1 MPTAIKEQPATWQH
15 AKKSG
20 IALYEWRRSIGV
32 NRESFARFA
41 NLSERTLA
49 TYEKHKKFPPTI
61 RPQVNE
67 AVRLVKALLEIIPP
81 DQLMA
86 WLQKPNPGFG
96 GRRPWALIANGER
109 DVIWA
114 MIHQTRQATF
124 A

>member
-1 MPTAIKEQPATWQH
+1 MPAAIKEQVTWQD

-20 IALYEWRRSIGV
+20 TALYKWRRSIGV

-49 TYEKHKKFPPTI
+49 TYEKHKTFPPGI

-67 AVRLVKALLEIIPP
+67 AVRLLRALREIIPP
-81 DQLMA
+81 EELTT

-96 GRRPWALIANGER
+96 GRRPSTLIKNGER
-109 DVIWA
+109 DIIWA
-114 MIHQTRQATF
+114 MIHQTRQSAF